1 MSEPL
6 PRAPRRRLPPDERRL
21 EVLRAAVTAFAH
33 GGYQGTTTD
42 DIARLAGVSQPYV
55 VRLLGS
61 KQALFIAAH
70 VHVIERITAAF
81 RAAVAEREPQMPP
94 LDALRGAYL
103 ELIADRD
110 LLRVMQ
116 HGFAAGADPAFGP
129 VVRASLIGVYSL
141 IRDLTSATVEEARDF
156 MATGILINT
165 LVCVELPEHGD
176 ESHAAA
182 ELLRSTLGDHTA
194 TS

>member
-1 MSEPL
+1 
-6 PRAPRRRLPPDERRL
+6 
-21 EVLRAAVTAFAH
+21 VTAFAH